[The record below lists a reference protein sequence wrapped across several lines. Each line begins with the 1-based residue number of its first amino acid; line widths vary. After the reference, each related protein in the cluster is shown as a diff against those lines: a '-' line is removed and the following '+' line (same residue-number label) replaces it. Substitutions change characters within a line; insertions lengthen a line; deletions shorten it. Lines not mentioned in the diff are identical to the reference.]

1 MVRGC
6 ASRSLVARVATP
18 FKRVRDTVSP
28 APGLWTEGE
37 MRKGVDRR
45 RRVRAHLERVNLFAA
60 GIDVGSRSHF
70 VAVPEDLDAE
80 PRSEEHTS
88 ELQSIMRI
96 SYAVCCLKKKKSK

>member
-1 MVRGC
+1 
-6 ASRSLVARVATP
+6 
-18 FKRVRDTVSP
+18 
-28 APGLWTEGE
+28 

-80 PRSEEHTS
+80 PVREFAAFTGDLHRLADWLVSLGLGTVAMESPGVYWVRSEERWVGNEGVNTCRS
-88 ELQSIMRI
+88 RWSP
-96 SYAVCCLKKKKSK
+96 